1 MEEVYVKR
9 EISEKRYKAC
19 DGTLFTT
26 ETECRK
32 FEETAYCVIKSRLMS
47 IVEET
52 IEGDAVYK
60 QGLSDNTEYNSY
72 VINLDSKDKV
82 DIINVFL
89 NYHGAKL
96 LDYELAV
103 GRTKILM
110 INKND
115 DDYFFIIDIKE
126 RIEALQSIIDRNN
139 KPF

>member
-1 MEEVYVKR
+1 MERVTVEVTNK
-9 EISEKRYKAC
+9 ETRYKAI

-52 IEGDAVYK
+52 IEGNDIYR
-60 QGLSDNTEYNSY
+60 QGLSDDTEYNGY

-82 DIINVFL
+82 DTLNVFL

-96 LDYELAV
+96 LDYELTG

-110 INKND
+110 IDKND

-126 RIEALQSIIDRNN
+126 RIEALQNIIDRNN

>member
-9 EISEKRYKAC
+9 EISEKRYKAV

-52 IEGDAVYK
+52 IEGNDIYR
-60 QGLSDNTEYNSY
+60 QGLSDNTEYNGY

-82 DIINVFL
+82 DTLNVFL

-96 LDYELAV
+96 LDYELTV

-110 INKND
+110 IDKND

-126 RIEALQSIIDRNN
+126 RIEALQNIIDRNN